1 MKSRT
6 STWILK
12 KAREEAERILAEAK
26 ETADSSIR
34 QINRLTSDAGLMRQL
49 EKERTKLRESLK
61 SVESKGGIQGAQAPV
76 KRDKPL
82 KLKVGDDVRV
92 LSMNHN
98 AIVSSLPD
106 KNGKLYVRMG
116 ILRTQVSVDDIIP
129 IGEDRSDGT
138 RKGRQAGGTGFTPSF
153 GKSASISPEINLIG
167 KNVDEA
173 TAELDKYLD
182 DALLAHLN
190 SVRVIHGRGTG
201 ALKKGIHAW
210 LRKQSYVKS
219 FKQAEYD
226 DGGEAVTVVT
236 FK

>member
-1 MKSRT
+1 MDQYVITGGVPLVGETEISGMKNAA
-6 STWILK
+6 LP
-12 KAREEAERILAEAK
+12 ILAASIMTD
-26 ETADSSIR
+26 ETV
-34 QINRLTSDAGLMRQL
+34 TL
-49 EKERTKLRESLK
+49 ENLPD
-61 SVESKGGIQGAQAPV
+61 V
-76 KRDKPL
+76 
-82 KLKVGDDVRV
+82 DDVRV